1 MVCSFLDRTQ
11 PVRLVWALCKTQLIK
26 KGNSFSTTS
35 NCEYHYATMVYS
47 KAAMYSK
54 FTPCSNVPLHCPLCP
69 SGLRGQ
75 PQTFWKYNLVHH
87 LSLNHLTENYELPT
101 LSPELLFTSFISKK
115 EEHDMGVPNEKT
127 ESWRMTNNM
136 PLLYS
141 GVGDRAIT
149 EKGRISSLS
158 VAVVYKVPQPFSN

>member
-1 MVCSFLDRTQ
+1 
-11 PVRLVWALCKTQLIK
+11 
-26 KGNSFSTTS
+26 
-35 NCEYHYATMVYS
+35 MVYS
-47 KAAMYSK
+47 KAAKYSK
-54 FTPCSNVPLHCPLCP
+54 STPCSNVPLHCPLCP
-69 SGLRGQ
+69 LGLRGQ

-136 PLLYS
+136 PDTDSYMEWEIEQSRKRAGSLLS
-141 GVGDRAIT
+141 QSSQSSTKSRNPSPT
-149 EKGRISSLS
+149 KKGRL
-158 VAVVYKVPQPFSN
+158 Q